1 MPGGKRIEVQPM
13 NKPGITID
21 IPGFGKLQINA
32 ILSDYTGTL
41 AFSGKLVTGVID
53 RLLRLAELV
62 DIHVVT
68 ADSFGTAEKELR
80 GLPLV
85 CKRLEGEGEDV
96 QKRHY
101 AEELNPRYVASF
113 GNGNNDR
120 LHMKVVKEAGGLAI
134 AVENGEGCAL
144 EAILNANVFV
154 YGAVNALDLLLE
166 PTRLR
171 ATLRF

>member
-1 MPGGKRIEVQPM
+1 MK
-13 NKPGITID
+13 KSGITIN
-21 IPGFGKLQINA
+21 IPGFGKVQINA

-41 AFSGKLVTGVID
+41 SFRGKLVTGIKD
-53 RLLRLAELV
+53 RLLRLAQLV
-62 DIHVVT
+62 DIHIVT
-68 ADSFGTAEKELR
+68 ADSFGTAEAELK
-80 GLPLV
+80 GLPV
-85 CKRLEGEGEDV
+85 VWRRLKGESEDV
-96 QKRHY
+96 QKRRY
-101 AEELNPRYVASF
+101 AIKLNPRYVASF

-120 LHMKVVKEAGGLAI
+120 LHLKVVKEGGGLAI

-154 YGAVNALDLLLE
+154 VGAVNAFDLLLE

>member
-1 MPGGKRIEVQPM
+1 MK
-13 NKPGITID
+13 KPGITID
-21 IPGFGKLQINA
+21 IPGFGKVQINS

-41 AFSGKLVTGVID
+41 ACGGKLVAGVKD

-68 ADSFGTAEKELR
+68 ADSFGTAEKELK
-80 GLPLV
+80 GLPIV
-85 CKRLEGEGEDV
+85 CKRLKAQREDV
-96 QKRHY
+96 QKAHY
-101 AEELNPRYVASF
+101 AVELNPHYVASF

-120 LHMKVVKEAGGLAI
+120 LHLKVVKEAGGLAI

-144 EAILNANVFV
+144 DAILNANLFV
-154 YGAVNALDLLLE
+154 VGAVNALDLLLE
-166 PTRLR
+166 PARLI

>member
-1 MPGGKRIEVQPM
+1 MK
-13 NKPGITID
+13 KPGITVD
-21 IPGFGKLQINA
+21 IPGFGKVQIDA

-41 AFSGKLVTGVID
+41 AFSGKLVTGVKD

-68 ADSFGTAEKELR
+68 ADSFRTAQEELK
-80 GLPLV
+80 GLPIV
-85 CKRLEGEGEDV
+85 WRRLEGENEDV
-96 QKRHY
+96 QKRCY
-101 AEELNPRYVASF
+101 AVGLNPRYVASF

-120 LHMKVVKEAGGLAI
+120 LHLKVVKEAGGVAI

-144 EAILNANVFV
+144 DAILAANIFV
-154 YGAVNALDLLLE
+154 VGAVNAFDLLLE

>member
-1 MPGGKRIEVQPM
+1 MK
-13 NKPGITID
+13 KPGITID
-21 IPGFGKLQINA
+21 IPGFGKIQIHA

-41 AFSGKLVTGVID
+41 ALGGKLVTGVKA

-68 ADSFGTAEKELR
+68 ADSFGTAQEELK
-80 GLPLV
+80 GLPIV
-85 CKRLEGEGEDV
+85 WRRLEGENEDV
-96 QKRHY
+96 QKRRY
-101 AEELNPRYVASF
+101 AVGLNRYVASF

-120 LHMKVVKEAGGLAI
+120 LHLKVVKEAGGLAI

-144 EAILNANVFV
+144 EAILNASVFV
-154 YGAVNALDLLLE
+154 VGAVNAFDLLLE

>member
-1 MPGGKRIEVQPM
+1 MS
-13 NKPGITID
+13 KPGITID

-41 AFSGKLVTGVID
+41 SFAGKLSPGVRD
-53 RLLRLAELV
+53 RLVRLAQLV
-62 DIHVVT
+62 DIHVLT
-68 ADSFGTAEKELR
+68 ADSYGTAKEELQ

-85 CKRLEGEGEDV
+85 CKRLEGEKEDV
-96 QKRHY
+96 QKQRY
-101 AEELNPRYVASF
+101 VEELSPRYIASF

-120 LHMKVVKEAGGLAI
+120 LHMKLVKESGGLTI
-134 AVENGEGCAL
+134 AVDNGEGCAH
-144 EAILNANVFV
+144 EAIRNAHIIVT
-154 YGAVNALDLLLE
+154 GAVNALDLLLE

>member
-1 MPGGKRIEVQPM
+1 MK
-13 NKPGITID
+13 KPGITID
-21 IPGFGKLQINA
+21 IPGFGKIQINA

-41 AFSGKLVTGVID
+41 AFSGKLVAGVRD
-53 RLLRLAELV
+53 RLLRLAKQV

-68 ADSFGTAEKELR
+68 ADSFGTAEKELK

-85 CKRLEGEGEDV
+85 CKRLDGEKEDV
-96 QKRHY
+96 QKRRY
-101 AEELNPRYVASF
+101 AMELNPRHVACF

-120 LHMKVVKEAGGLAI
+120 LHLKVVKEAGGLAV
-134 AVENGEGCAL
+134 AVDNGEGCAL
-144 EAILNANVFV
+144 EAIPNANVFV
-154 YGAVNALDLLLE
+154 VGAANALDLLLE

>member
-1 MPGGKRIEVQPM
+1 MK
-13 NKPGITID
+13 KPGISID
-21 IPGFGKLQINA
+21 IPGLGKVQINS
-32 ILSDYTGTL
+32 ILTDYTGTL
-41 AFSGKLVTGVID
+41 AFSGKLIADIKD
-53 RLLRLAELV
+53 RLGRLAQLV

-68 ADSFGTAEKELR
+68 ADSFGTAEEELK

-85 CKRLEGEGEDV
+85 WRRLEGKNEDV
-96 QKRHY
+96 QKQRY
-101 AEELNPRYVASF
+101 AEELGPHYVASF

-120 LHMKVVKEAGGLAI
+120 LHLKVVREAGGLAI

-154 YGAVNALDLLLE
+154 VGAVNAFDLLLE

>member
-1 MPGGKRIEVQPM
+1 MR
-13 NKPGITID
+13 KPGITIN
-21 IPGFGKLQINA
+21 IPGFGKVQINS

-41 AFSGKLVTGVID
+41 ACGGKLVLGVKE
-53 RLLRLAELV
+53 RLIRLAERV

-68 ADSFGTAEKELR
+68 ADSFGTAEEELK

-85 CKRLEGEGEDV
+85 CRRLKGEKEDV
-96 QKRHY
+96 QKQRY
-101 AEELNPRYVASF
+101 AVELNPCYVASF

-120 LHMKVVKEAGGLAI
+120 LHLKVVKEAGGLAI

-144 EAILNANVFV
+144 DAILNANVFV
-154 YGAVNALDLLLE
+154 VGAVNALDLLLE
-166 PTRLR
+166 PTKLL

>member
-1 MPGGKRIEVQPM
+1 MT
-13 NKPGITID
+13 KPGITID
-21 IPGFGKLQINA
+21 IPGFGKVQINA

-41 AFSGKLVTGVID
+41 AFSGKLVAGVKD
-53 RLLRLAELV
+53 RLLRLAQLA

-68 ADSFGTAEKELR
+68 ADSFGTAEEELK

-85 CKRLEGEGEDV
+85 CKRLEAEKEDV
-96 QKRHY
+96 QKRRY

-120 LHMKVVKEAGGLAI
+120 LHLKAVKEAGGLAI

-144 EAILNANVFV
+144 EAILNANLFV
-154 YGAVNALDLLLE
+154 LGAVNALDLLLQL
-166 PTRLR
+166 TRLR